1 VGLIGAWVL
10 ALGLAGGV
18 VGLPERCPDVTPA
31 QVDAAA
37 VDAVSW
43 FARNQLPD
51 GRWVYRYNLE
61 DDVVD
66 RQPHTVRHSGVTMSL
81 YQAHRAG
88 IPRALEVADAGA
100 EWSLGHLLHHDDWAA
115 VAPTAQ
121 VPTGGTALLVAG
133 LSIRRAAT
141 DDDRYD
147 HELRAMGR
155 FLVTMTEPSGAV
167 LALWDPAAEQPVPDR
182 YSAFYTGETYFAL
195 GLLANVDS
203 EGPWRETA
211 DRIGAYL
218 ATQRD
223 EVEEIFPPASDHW
236 AAYGLATS
244 AVGSDGALSSTE
256 RAYARRLAGIFG
268 VEVRYESQRTGEGLN
283 RWVLRGPRALGAG
296 LGTLGEGLGALWRL
310 AEHDEALGRHRD
322 AIGERLRCV
331 AGMLVD
337 RQMNA
342 TEAANAARADLVRGA
357 WFSLGWTQMDDQ
369 QHALSALLVANP
381 TLAQSEAGGSS
392 EEGSVG
398 PLPWLVVIAVAAV
411 NPLRV
416 RRLNQPTR
424 NPAPTRGLRSI
435 VAGSAIAA
443 ACLAAVSVVADP
455 LLRAIDVS
463 PPTALIAAGL
473 VVGLTALVDFV
484 RPHTEPWHD
493 EPGPLAL
500 LTPVAVPGLLRPAAV
515 LLVLAVAAD
524 VRIASGLVL
533 AGGVAACGLA
543 ALVPATPTLSRFD
556 AWAWRALAALAI
568 LGAADVIVDG
578 VFAI

>member
-1 VGLIGAWVL
+1 MAWAL
-10 ALGLAGGV
+10 ALGLARGV
-18 VGLPERCPDVTPA
+18 VGLPERCPDVA
-31 QVDAAA
+31 AGEVDAAA
-37 VDAVSW
+37 VEAVSW

-51 GRWVYRYNLE
+51 GRWVYRYNL
-61 DDVVD
+61 DDDQVD

-81 YQAHRAG
+81 YQAHGAG

-100 EWSLGHLLHHDDWAA
+100 EWSLGHLLHRDDWAA

-133 LSIRRAAT
+133 LAIRRAAT

-147 HELRAMGR
+147 DELRAMGR

-167 LALWDPAAEQPVPDR
+167 LALWDSAAERPVPAR

-211 DRIGAYL
+211 GRIGAYL
-218 ATQRD
+218 ATERD
-223 EVEEIFPPASDHW
+223 EVEQIFPPVSDHW

-244 AVGSDGALSSTE
+244 AVGSDRPLSASE

-268 VEVRYESQRTGEGLN
+268 MEVRYESQRTGEGLN
-283 RWVLRGPRALGAG
+283 RWVLRGPWALGAG

-310 AEHDEALGRHRD
+310 TEYDEAIASHRD

-331 AGMLVD
+331 TGILVD

-342 TEAANAARADLVRGA
+342 AEASDATQPDLVRGA
-357 WFSLGWTQMDDQ
+357 WFRLGWTQMDDQ
-369 QHALSALLVANP
+369 QHALSALLVADE
-381 TLAQSEAGGSS
+381 TLAQSAADGSS
-392 EEGSVG
+392 GEDNVG
-398 PLPWLVVIAVAAV
+398 PLLWLVVIAIAAV

-416 RRLNQPTR
+416 RRLTQPAE
-424 NPAPTRGLRSI
+424 NPARARGWRPI
-435 VAGSAIAA
+435 VVGSAVAA
-443 ACLAAVSVVADP
+443 ACLVGVSVVADP

-463 PPTALIAAGL
+463 PPTAVIAAGL

-484 RPHTEPWHD
+484 RPDTEPWHS
-493 EPGPLAL
+493 EPGGLSPLA
-500 LTPVAVPGLLRPAAV
+500 PVAVPALLRPATV

-524 VRIASGLVL
+524 VRVANGVTL
-533 AGGVAACGLA
+533 AAAVAACGLA
-543 ALVPATPTLSRFD
+543 ALWSVVRLGTRFD
-556 AWAWRALAALAI
+556 MWAWRAVAAIAI
-568 LGAADVIVDG
+568 LGAVDLIVDG